1 MKFLFTTIFS
11 FFLFA
16 FAIAMPYDEIKVGS
30 NAKTSSLEIRFT
42 STHKKNR
49 EAAVSVLDEKGNIV
63 NSFKVIINKGE
74 NIIPLATALGL
85 KEGLYTVNIL
95 VKKKTLSTKLM
106 IFE

>member
-1 MKFLFTTIFS
+1 MVS
-11 FFLFA
+11 
-16 FAIAMPYDEIKVGS
+16 AIAAPFDEIKVGT
-30 NAKTSSLEIRFT
+30 NAKTASLEIKYT

-49 EAAVSVLDEKGNIV
+49 EAAVSILDEKGNIV
-63 NSFKVIINKGE
+63 NSFKISINKGE
-74 NIIPLATALGL
+74 NIIPLADALSL